1 MSVSKA
7 ELAEILARSIDEEFA
22 FAVKEAEKEPHE
34 FSEEHEAKMAELIKT
49 GNPKQRKTTSN
60 RGKRIL
66 VIAIAAAL
74 ALVATACAVPE
85 IRESIAGF
93 FVKIFSNHVEYSES
107 KATKESIEV
116 EYGII
121 PIPEGF
127 EISYSSNDGE
137 SVLTEYVDD
146 EDNIIKLIQG
156 AKGFPGESV
165 DNEHGDFYEYY
176 IGDIAVRI
184 MHNEYGAQAAWLQD
198 GYYFS
203 IVYTS
208 PIELEEFETW
218 IKSVRAK

>member
-1 MSVSKA
+1 MKNYEK
-7 ELAEILARSIDEEFA
+7 ELANFYGETFDVEIN
-22 FAVKEAEKEPHE
+22 EAIAESEATPHKFSQKFEKE
-34 FSEEHEAKMAELIKT
+34 MAELIKT
-49 GNPKQRKTTSN
+49 GKPKQRKTTSN